1 MLSRRH
7 DTNGETVPSPSAS
20 IPRDRLASAA
30 MRIRLATLV
39 TTLLMGTF
47 GLGLAA
53 CGSPSAFAAD
63 STCHAS
69 GEVVCIGQSDSN
81 RSVNVRLGETVEVT
95 LSETSL
101 MWSDLRQV
109 GPSLFRVTHK
119 VTRSVRQLKE
129 TYQAIAVGHT
139 VLQATGAPRCKVS
152 QACPQFLLLWRVPI
166 VVTA

>member
-1 MLSRRH
+1 
-7 DTNGETVPSPSAS
+7 
-20 IPRDRLASAA
+20 

-39 TTLLMGTF
+39 TTMLMGSF

-69 GEVVCIGQSDSN
+69 SDLVCISQSDSD
-81 RSVNVRLGETVEVT
+81 RSVKLRLGETVEVT

-101 MWSDLRQV
+101 VWSDLRLV
-109 GPSLFRVTHK
+109 GPALLRITHK
-119 VTRSVRQLKE
+119 VTRSVRQLRE
-129 TYQAIAVGHT
+129 TYEAIAVGRT
-139 VLQATGAPRCKVS
+139 ILQATAGPRCKAG
-152 QACPQFLLLWRVPI
+152 QACPQFLLLWQVPI